1 MTWERSHHKSPP
13 SMYKHCYIRPMDLLD
28 SSYWHNVHAVLGAID
43 RDVADLYTERGIEG
57 VRTRFVGPLI
67 SINRLGPMTIRQL
80 AERWDVSH
88 SAMSQTVAAM
98 HRAGLVENA
107 SGGDARTRPVQLT
120 GRSRELIP
128 FLEAEWRAT
137 ELTVRQL
144 DAELPYPLSRVAD
157 DLAALLERRPF
168 AARLRDNLS

>member
-1 MTWERSHHKSPP
+1 
-13 SMYKHCYIRPMDLLD
+13 
-28 SSYWHNVHAVLGAID
+28 
-43 RDVADLYTERGIEG
+43 
-57 VRTRFVGPLI
+57 
-67 SINRLGPMTIRQL
+67 
-80 AERWDVSH
+80 
-88 SAMSQTVAAM
+88 MSQTVAAM
-98 HRAGLVENA
+98 RTAGLVEDA
-107 SGGDARTRPVQLT
+107 SGGDGRTRPVQLT

-157 DLAALLERRPF
+157 DIAALLERRPF

>member
-1 MTWERSHHKSPP
+1 
-13 SMYKHCYIRPMDLLD
+13 MYKHCYIGRMDLLD
-28 SSYWHNVHAVLGAID
+28 SSYWHNIHAVLGAID
-43 RDVADLYTERGIEG
+43 QDIAGLYTEAGIEG

-80 AERWDVSH
+80 ADRWDVSH

-98 HRAGLVENA
+98 RAAGLVETA
-107 SGGDARTRPVQLT
+107 AAAPGDDARTRPVQLT

-157 DLAALLERRPF
+157 DLAALLEQRPF
-168 AARLRDNLS
+168 AARLRENLPK

>member
-1 MTWERSHHKSPP
+1 
-13 SMYKHCYIRPMDLLD
+13 MYKCCYIALVDLLD
-28 SSYWHNVHAVLGAID
+28 SSYWHNIHAVLGAID
-43 RDVADLYTERGIEG
+43 QDIASLYTEAGIEG
-57 VRTRFVGPLI
+57 VRTRCVGPLI
-67 SINRLGPMTIRQL
+67 TINRFGPMTIRQL
-80 AERWDVSH
+80 ADRWDVSH

-98 HRAGLVENA
+98 RTAGLVETA
-107 SGGDARTRPVQLT
+107 PAAPGTDARTRPIGLT

-137 ELTVRQL
+137 ELAVREL

-168 AARLRDNLS
+168 AARLRDHLS

>member
-1 MTWERSHHKSPP
+1 
-13 SMYKHCYIRPMDLLD
+13 MYKCCYIAAMELLD
-28 SSYWHNVHAVLGAID
+28 SSHWHHVHAVLGAID
-43 RDVADLYTERGIEG
+43 QDIAGLYTEAGIKG

-67 SINRLGPMTIRQL
+67 SINRFGPMTIRQL
-80 AERWDVSH
+80 ADRGDVSH

-98 HRAGLVENA
+98 RTAGLVETA
-107 SGGDARTRPVQLT
+107 PAAPGVDARTRPVQLT
-120 GRSRELIP
+120 DRSRQLMP

-137 ELTVRQL
+137 ELTVREL

-168 AARLRDNLS
+168 AARLRDHLS

>member
-1 MTWERSHHKSPP
+1 
-13 SMYKHCYIRPMDLLD
+13 MYKRCYSLSMDLLD
-28 SSYWHNVHAVLGAID
+28 SSHWHHVHAVLGAID
-43 RDVADLYTERGIEG
+43 QEIAGLYAEAGSTG

-67 SINRLGPMTIRQL
+67 SINRFGPMTIRQL
-80 AERWDVSH
+80 ADRWEVSH

-98 HRAGLVENA
+98 RTAGLVETA
-107 SGGDARTRPVQLT
+107 PAAPGTDARTRPIGLT

-137 ELTVRQL
+137 ELAVREL

-168 AARLRDNLS
+168 AARLRDHLS